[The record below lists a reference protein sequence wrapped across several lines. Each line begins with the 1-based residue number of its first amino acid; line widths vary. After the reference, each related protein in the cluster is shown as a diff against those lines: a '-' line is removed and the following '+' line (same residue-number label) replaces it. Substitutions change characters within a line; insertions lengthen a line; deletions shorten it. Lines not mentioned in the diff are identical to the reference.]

1 MKALSAH
8 LWVGEEAPMEYIRL
22 IMCRDVYHCTPTE
35 LEAVPWR
42 VIQED
47 LAMMQIERTVRTRRN
62 KK

>member
-1 MKALSAH
+1 
-8 LWVGEEAPMEYIRL
+8 MEYIRL

-42 VIQED
+42 IIQED
-47 LAMMQIERTVRTRRN
+47 LTMMHVERTVRARRN